1 MKGIGQ
7 MSQKTSNIS
16 TRKSSTNNGWD
27 LQIPLISVIVCFLL
41 YLTNFKLPCGEKKKA
56 IFGFWE

>member
-7 MSQKTSNIS
+7 MLSQKNTNIS
-16 TRKSSTNNGWD
+16 TRRSSTNNGWD

-41 YLTNFKLPCGEKKKA
+41 YLTNFKLPCGKKKA
-56 IFGFWE
+56 IFGF